1 MRDWTAVLEGFAA
14 ANGPAFAVL
23 KEIAK
28 DYRDLMDETEELREE
43 NRVLSFNSRDVT
55 F

>member
-1 MRDWTAVLEGFAA
+1 MRDWTAVLQGLAA
-14 ANGPAFAVL
+14 ANGPGFAVL

-28 DYRDLMDETEELREE
+28 DYRDLMDEVEELREE
-43 NRVLSFNSRDVT
+43 NRVLSFNSRDET